1 MNVDKYSITLSFKS
15 GLCNQNPT
23 LTVSKAPC
31 VLVVKKFTTGYK
43 YGDKWKF
50 YVKNSKTNKAVANA
64 KLNLKVYTGKK
75 YTVYKVTSNSNG
87 LVTFNPSK
95 LSAGTHKV
103 IISRQN
109 TNIKLSKTTTSI
121 KIKKVKAKLTAPKK
135 VKKSS
140 KIKVTVKDKSTGKV
154 IKKTKFKLRIYSGKD
169 FKTVKVKTNSKGV
182 FKVSTKKLSKGS
194 QKFTL
199 ILKNSNFKIKN
210 NFKVKIR

>member
-1 MNVDKYSITLSFKS
+1 M
-15 GLCNQNPT
+15 
-23 LTVSKAPC
+23 
-31 VLVVKKFTTGYK
+31 
-43 YGDKWKF
+43 
-50 YVKNSKTNKAVANA
+50 
-64 KLNLKVYTGKK
+64 
-75 YTVYKVTSNSNG
+75 
-87 LVTFNPSK
+87 VTFNPSK